1 MKKGKK
7 IFIIII
13 GILVIVLVFS
23 GFTTVEKGK
32 TEIIQ
37 SPLYSV
43 RAEQTAEYMAAPS
56 NVIQSNEVIEGKGEV
71 TPNTPLS
78 LNPWSAC
85 VGSLCFGSGCGGS
98 LCFGST
104 CGASGCTGS
113 NCGASGCAG
122 STCGISG
129 CAGSVCGATG
139 CIGSVCAGECD

>member
-1 MKKGKK
+1 MKKDKK
-7 IFIIII
+7 RFIII
-13 GILVIVLVFS
+13 GILAMVLVLS
-23 GFTTVEKGK
+23 GFTTVEEGK

-85 VGSLCFGSGCGGS
+85 AGSLCFGSVCSGS

-104 CGASGCTGS
+104 CGGSACSSS
-113 NCGASGCAG
+113 NCVG
-122 STCGISG
+122 SG
-129 CAGSVCGATG
+129 CAGSVCGGSG
-139 CIGSVCAGECD
+139 CAGSVCGFSGCVGSVCTGECD